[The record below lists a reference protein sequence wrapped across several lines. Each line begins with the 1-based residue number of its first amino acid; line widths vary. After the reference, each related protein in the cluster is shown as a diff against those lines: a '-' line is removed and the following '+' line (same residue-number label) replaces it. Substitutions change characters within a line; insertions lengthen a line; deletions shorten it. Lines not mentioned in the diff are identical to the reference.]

1 MRNNFDVLLFTCH
14 LESKRV
20 ILFVGIDGCAAR
32 AFGQTSAFGAW
43 VSGLNQHAGVNLLTR
58 LPPPLP
64 HSFFPSLF
72 SPSPGLFFAC
82 VLPTAYLCRVVN
94 ISCVLVSVQNKQTRE
109 FHDMLLTVSSC
120 GRGIC
125 DHQNACNLPCTYHVH
140 IMYM

>member
-1 MRNNFDVLLFTCH
+1 MREVLLNFVYLNYRLRNNFDILLFICH

-72 SPSPGLFFAC
+72 SPPPVCSLPVYFQLHICVGL
-82 VLPTAYLCRVVN
+82 
-94 ISCVLVSVQNKQTRE
+94 
-109 FHDMLLTVSSC
+109 
-120 GRGIC
+120 
-125 DHQNACNLPCTYHVH
+125 
-140 IMYM
+140 